1 MELHIRFAVP
11 RGGEQHSAAGQP
23 AERQEFPADRLALD
37 AAGFPQAEELQPAD
51 GGAAELRPG
60 LL

>member
-11 RGGEQHSAAGQP
+11 RGEDQP
-23 AERQEFPADRLALD
+23 LVGGPPGERQDFPADRLALD
-37 AAGFPQAEELQPAD
+37 AAGYPQAEVLAD
-51 GGAAELRPG
+51 VGGAAAELRPG